1 MLSHIHKTAHL
12 VYLGVVDI
20 WMSKLFNY
28 FIAERTI
35 LSHRLVFTKHK
46 VYKWRGTNFSHVLFS
61 LIWS

>member
-35 LSHRLVFTKHK
+35 LSHRLVFTKH
-46 VYKWRGTNFSHVLFS
+46 
-61 LIWS
+61 